1 MLCSSRVG
9 HGDSNWRAA
18 SAGFTASEET
28 AGAAGGCGWREPSV
42 ARPDPAPALQRVLTY
57 SLAGCPPLQLLLL
70 EAQPRLQAHSGPQCW
85 GHRGQ
90 RTGVM
95 GDMQPCPE
103 LLWEG
108 AEPGGGGRCS
118 GAQGGAGCQ
127 GGTHSSAGF
136 LLQGVDYRSPA
147 LGGNTPVWTSLYGI
161 SVSLEKDR
169 SSPTLGAGLGEQIW
183 GWVLA
188 SLCKIQTAQRYVE
201 ALS

>member
-1 MLCSSRVG
+1 
-9 HGDSNWRAA
+9 
-18 SAGFTASEET
+18 
-28 AGAAGGCGWREPSV
+28 
-42 ARPDPAPALQRVLTY
+42 
-57 SLAGCPPLQLLLL
+57 
-70 EAQPRLQAHSGPQCW
+70 
-85 GHRGQ
+85 
-90 RTGVM
+90 M

-118 GAQGGAGCQ
+118 GAQEGGGCQ
-127 GGTHSSAGF
+127 GVTHSSAGL

-169 SSPTLGAGLGEQIW
+169 SSPTLGSGLGEQIW

-188 SLCKIQTAQRYVE
+188 FLCKIQTAKQYVE